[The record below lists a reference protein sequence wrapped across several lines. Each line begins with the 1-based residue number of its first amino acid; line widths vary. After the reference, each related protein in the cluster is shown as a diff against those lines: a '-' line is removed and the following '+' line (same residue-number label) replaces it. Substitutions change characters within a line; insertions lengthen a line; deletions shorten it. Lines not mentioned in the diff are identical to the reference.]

1 MATGNLLPLVSA
13 SVRGLAQS
21 AAGLGAYI
29 SSYFESTTTTPQYK
43 SNRAWNDPINN
54 DAKGMFRVYYQNVHG
69 VPRDDATLGQDL
81 EVLAAY
87 DVGCLCL
94 SETNLDWNRSYVK
107 FDFLS
112 RQRKTWKHAATTF
125 SAIEMEPPSGYAAG
139 GALTSTVG
147 KWSSRARKKQP
158 DPSGMG

>member
-1 MATGNLLPLVSA
+1 MVSASA

-112 RQRKTWKHAATTF
+112 RQRKTWKHASYHF
-125 SAIEMEPPSGYAAG
+125 LNHRNGVVFGLHDGGYSHLDSGQMELPS
-139 GALTSTVG
+139 V
-147 KWSSRARKKQP
+147 
-158 DPSGMG
+158 